1 MDPFEGFFWAF
12 FLTFLV
18 LNLHKGYLDQIGVE
32 FNQKLIGAIVNWPT
46 PNLKRVQGVLDHIT

>member
-1 MDPFEGFFWAF
+1 MDPFEGFFWAL

-32 FNQKLIGAIVNWPT
+32 FNQKLIGAIVN
-46 PNLKRVQGVLDHIT
+46 